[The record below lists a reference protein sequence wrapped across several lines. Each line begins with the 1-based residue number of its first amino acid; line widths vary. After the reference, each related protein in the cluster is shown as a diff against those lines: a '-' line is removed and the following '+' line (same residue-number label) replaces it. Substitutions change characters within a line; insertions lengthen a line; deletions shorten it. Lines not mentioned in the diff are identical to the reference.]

1 VCPATTHL
9 AAGDRADIVL
19 RARTEEDVVAE
30 STTVDDLQP
39 GDHACL
45 TFTDADE
52 RLDIVA
58 AFVRDGLDEGA
69 KVVCLTDILAPDE
82 MSRELSD
89 RGLSVSR
96 PLGTG
101 QLEVVASTGTFVP
114 DGSFEPDHV
123 IDSLRKRLDNAD
135 RHGYPAVRIAADMC
149 WALRP
154 VAGVEHLIDYELQ
167 LTRLLG
173 GGRAATVCQYD
184 RQAFDAVTLAGLAA
198 VHTRVVAAVT
208 YHDDAVLR
216 ICRQHVPPGVRI
228 AGELDYRG
236 LGAVHRALGE
246 SLRLDSHVFLNLIQL
261 RFIDVAAAGAV
272 LQAGLGLRDGQRM
285 TLACRPAVGKV
296 LRALGAEDLPALRMV
311 VRDVG

>member
-1 VCPATTHL
+1 MVMRSP
-9 AAGDRADIVL
+9 
-19 RARTEEDVVAE
+19 TEEDLVAE
-30 STTVDDLQP
+30 PTTVDDLQP

-52 RLDIVA
+52 RLDIVT

-89 RGLSVSR
+89 RGLSIDA
-96 PLGTG
+96 PLRTG
-101 QLEVVASTGTFVP
+101 QLQVVASAGTFAAT
-114 DGSFEPDHV
+114 GSFDPEHV
-123 IDSLRKRLDNAD
+123 IDSLRQRLDNAD
-135 RHGYPAVRIAADMC
+135 GNGYTAVRIAADMC

-154 VAGVEHLIDYELQ
+154 VAGVEYLIDYELRLTQ
-167 LTRLLG
+167 LLAG
-173 GGRAATVCQYD
+173 GPVTTVCQYD
-184 RQAFDAVTLAGLAA
+184 RQSFDAVTLAGLTA
-198 VHTRVVAAVT
+198 VHTRAVAAVT

-216 ICRQHVPPGVRI
+216 VCRQHIPPGVRI

-236 LGAVHRALGE
+236 LGPVNRALAE
-246 SLRLDSHVFLNLIQL
+246 SMRLDSHVFLNLFQL
-261 RFIDVAAAGAV
+261 RFIDVAAGGAV
-272 LQAGLGLRDGQRM
+272 VQAALGLRNGQRM

-296 LRALGAEDLPALRMV
+296 LRALGADDLPALRMV